1 MEKEEKAKGISEK
14 IDSDLKEAMKQRDT
28 IKIST
33 LRMLRAAIK
42 NLAIEK
48 RTESLEDGD
57 VLQIISKQARQHED
71 SIREFSRGGRQDLV
85 EKETR
90 ELEIL
95 KGYLPRPLSS
105 EEIVA
110 IVGEVIAE
118 VGAQTRADMGKV
130 MKVCMEKM
138 KGRADGRTISQI
150 VSEQLK

>member
-1 MEKEEKAKGISEK
+1 MERKEKAKGISKK
-14 IDSDLKEAMKQRDT
+14 IDSDLKEAMKQKDS
-28 IKIST
+28 IKVST
-33 LRMLRAAIK
+33 LRMLKAAIK

-48 RTESLEDGD
+48 RTESLENGD
-57 VLQIISKQARQHED
+57 VFQIISKQVRQHED
-71 SIREFSRGGRQDLV
+71 SIREFGRGRRQDLV

-95 KGYLPRPLSS
+95 KGYLPPPLSS

-110 IVGEVIAE
+110 IVKEVIAE
-118 VGAQTRADMGKV
+118 VDAQNRADMGRV

-138 KGRADGRTISQI
+138 KGRTDGRTISQI

>member
-1 MEKEEKAKGISEK
+1 MKENKGILAK
-14 IDSDLKEAMKQRDT
+14 IDSDMKEAMKQKDT
-28 IKIST
+28 IKVST
-33 LRMLRAAIK
+33 LRMLMAAIK

-57 VLQIISKQARQHED
+57 VFQIISKQARQHED
-71 SIREFSRGGRQDLV
+71 SIREFGKGGRQDLV

-95 KGYLPRPLSS
+95 KGYLPPALSI

-110 IVGEVIAE
+110 IVKEGIAE
-118 VGAQTRADMGKV
+118 VGAQTRADMGRV

-138 KGRADGRTISQI
+138 KGRADGKTISQI